1 MEKRY
6 KFFKYKAPGET
17 GVTFQEI
24 DGLARPVGGVC
35 FCPGQTFGGKAPEEF
50 HHGWLCTPPDSAGRA
65 MPHPASSE
73 EEALYAEKMVFRA
86 ESASKKL
93 RRRIEDRLRKGSV
106 FVALRYCEGNEGI
119 FSVKDIDS

>member
-6 KFFKYKAPGET
+6 KFFKYRAPGES

-35 FCPGQTFGGKAPEEF
+35 FCPEQTFGGKAMEEY
-50 HHGWLCTPPDSAGRA
+50 HHGWLCTPPSDGRA
-65 MPHPASSE
+65 KPHPATNE
-73 EEALYAEKMVFRA
+73 EEAVYVEGMVFLA
-86 ESASKKL
+86 GTAAKKL
-93 RRRIEDRLRKGSV
+93 RRRVEDRLRKGSV

-119 FSVKDIDS
+119 FFLKDIDS